1 MTDFPTCSFHAGR
14 GESPSTGEHSRVN
27 PAPTE
32 FNHSAH
38 FWMMTVQTLPE
49 TGAHNLTRDFLNS
62 ICCIFSMI
70 EIIMLSVE
78 KLDETEKNQEE
89 K

>member
-1 MTDFPTCSFHAGR
+1 
-14 GESPSTGEHSRVN
+14 
-27 PAPTE
+27 
-32 FNHSAH
+32 
-38 FWMMTVQTLPE
+38 MMTVQTLPE

-62 ICCIFSMI
+62 ICCIFSMR
-70 EIIMLSVE
+70 EITMLSVE